1 MYSVVNQITDWF
13 VAAVP
18 EPEEKNQSIQL
29 AVHIEEFSEMLDRLT
44 PVNVNSLEELQIFKQ
59 NITRFQRFLKENKI
73 SYTISKENRV
83 EFLDSICD
91 QIVTG
96 IGLAYMHDMDVYG
109 ALQNV
114 ADSNDSKFDDNG
126 MPIFN
131 EQKKIIKGP
140 NYVKPNLVDFV

>member
-1 MYSVVNQITDWF
+1 MYSLVNQITDWF
-13 VAAVP
+13 SAAVP
-18 EPEEKNQSIQL
+18 NPNKKNQTTQL
-29 AVHIEEFSEMLDRLT
+29 AVHIEEFLEMLHTLEPAD
-44 PVNVNSLEELQIFKQ
+44 NNSSEELQ
-59 NITRFQRFLKENKI
+59 NIIKSNKRFYSFLKNNHI
-73 SYTISKENRV
+73 NYTLPEENRV

-96 IGLAYMHDMDVYG
+96 IGLAYMHDMDLHS

-126 MPIFN
+126 MPIFD
-131 EQKKIIKGP
+131 EHKKIIKGP